1 MQIVINIPDEQINKS
16 LEESKY
22 IHEDE
27 GEKGSVD
34 IVMLYTNGQLDF
46 VDVSRKTDFYSC
58 KYKVLPKGHGAI
70 KDFDKIEWYGCAT
83 DFDCPFR
90 HLDCKD
96 CERAECDRTQVD
108 KIPTIIEA
116 DEVES

>member
-27 GEKGSVD
+27 GEKGFVD
-34 IVMLYTNGQLDF
+34 IMMLYTNGQLDF

-70 KDFDKIEWYGCAT
+70 KDVSQIEI
-83 DFDCPFR
+83 PM
-90 HLDCKD
+90 
-96 CERAECDRTQVD
+96 CEDRAYETWAQVA
-108 KIPTIIEA
+108 INAAPTIIEA
-116 DEVES
+116 DRSEES